1 VQDDGMN
8 QLSTEQRAKVIQ
20 CLVEGCSQRATT
32 RITGTSKKTVARL
45 AMEIGVAC
53 QAFAERA
60 LVNLPCKR
68 IQCDEIWAFIGCK
81 GKNASTEDREE
92 RGMGDVWTWVALD
105 PDTKL
110 AAGWFVGDRSASSAY
125 SLLRPLQKRLA
136 HKVQLTT
143 DGHQAYLIATEAAFS
158 WIDLD
163 FAQLIK
169 IYGNAAGEGRY
180 SPGQFQGAEKKT
192 IKGTPDMAH
201 VSTSH
206 VERQNLTMR
215 MSIRRF
221 TRLTNA
227 FSKKFEAHQA
237 AVALHFVH
245 YNYCRIHQTLR
256 VTPAMQAGLTDHV
269 WSLAELVGL
278 LETPAAQIAA

>member
-1 VQDDGMN
+1 MN
-8 QLSTEQRAKVIQ
+8 RLNTEQRAKVIG

-32 RITGTSKKTVARL
+32 RMTGIAKKTVARL
-45 AMEIGVAC
+45 ALEIGAAC
-53 QAFAERA
+53 ERFAETA
-60 LVNLPCKR
+60 LVNLPCQR
-68 IQCDEIWAFIGCK
+68 IQCDEIWAFVGCK
-81 GKNASTEDREE
+81 GKNASIEKRDN
-92 RGMGDVWTWVALD
+92 GQGDVWTWVALD

-110 AAGWFVGDRSASSAY
+110 AAGWFVGDRSASAAY

-136 HKVQLTT
+136 NKVQLTT
-143 DGHQAYLIATEAAFS
+143 DGHHAYLTAVEAAFS

-163 FAQLIK
+163 FAQLVK
-169 IYGNAAGEGRY
+169 TYGNAAGEGRY

-245 YNYCRIHQTLR
+245 YNFCRIHQTLR

-269 WSLAELVGL
+269 WSLAQLVGL
-278 LETPAAQIAA
+278 LEKQEMQAAA

>member
-1 VQDDGMN
+1 MTFDEAIDV
-8 QLSTEQRAKVIQ
+8 LRHAAKHNP
-20 CLVEGCSQRATT
+20 
-32 RITGTSKKTVARL
+32 K
-45 AMEIGVAC
+45 
-53 QAFAERA
+53 A
-60 LVNLPCKR
+60 L
-68 IQCDEIWAFIGCK
+68 
-81 GKNASTEDREE
+81 
-92 RGMGDVWTWVALD
+92 M
-105 PDTKL
+105 
-110 AAGWFVGDRSASSAY
+110 
-125 SLLRPLQKRLA
+125 A
-136 HKVQLTT
+136 H
-143 DGHQAYLIATEAAFS
+143 AYLVAVEAAFS
-158 WIDLD
+158 WIELD
-163 FAQLIK
+163 FAQLVK
-169 IYGNAAGEGRY
+169 VYGNNASEGRY

-245 YNYCRIHQTLR
+245 YNFCRIHQTLR

-269 WSLAELVGL
+269 WSLEELVGL
-278 LETPAAQIAA
+278 LSTPELRAAA

>member
-1 VQDDGMN
+1 MN
-8 QLSTEQRAKVIQ
+8 QLSTEARAGIIA
-20 CLVEGCSQRATT
+20 CLVEGNSQRATC
-32 RITGTSKKTVARL
+32 RMTGAAKKTVSRL
-45 AMEIGVAC
+45 ASEIGAAC
-53 QAFAERA
+53 QAFADRT
-60 LVNLPCKR
+60 LVNLKCQR
-68 IQCDEIWAFIGCK
+68 IQCDEIWSFVGCK
-81 GKNASTEDREE
+81 EKNTTTETKEE
-92 RGMGDVWTWVALD
+92 RGWGDVWTWVALD

-110 AAGWFVGDRSASSAY
+110 AANWFVGDRSASSAY
-125 SLLRPLQKRLA
+125 SLLRPLQTRLA
-136 HKVQLTT
+136 SKVQLTT
-143 DGHQAYLIATEAAFS
+143 DGHRAYLIAVEAAFS
-158 WIDLD
+158 WTDLD
-163 FAQLIK
+163 FAQLVK
-169 IYGNAAGEGRY
+169 VYGNAYGEGRY
-180 SPGQFQGAEKKT
+180 SPGQFQGAEKNV
-192 IKGTPDMAH
+192 IKGAPDLAH

-245 YNYCRIHQTLR
+245 YNFCRVHQTLR

-278 LETPAAQIAA
+278 LSTPEALAA

>member
-1 VQDDGMN
+1 MN
-8 QLSTEQRAKVIQ
+8 QLTTEARAKIIG

-32 RITGTSKKTVARL
+32 RMTGAAKKTVSRL
-45 AMEIGVAC
+45 AQEIGEAC

-68 IQCDEIWAFIGCK
+68 IQCDEIWAFVGCK

-136 HKVQLTT
+136 NKVQLTT
-143 DGHQAYLIATEAAFS
+143 DGHHAYLTAMEAAFS
-158 WIDLD
+158 WIDID
-163 FAQLIK
+163 FAQLVK
-169 IYGNAAGEGRY
+169 TYGNTAGEGRY
-180 SPGQFQGAEKKT
+180 SPGDFRSAEKKP
-192 IKGTPDMAH
+192 IKGTPDLAH

-206 VERQNLTMR
+206 VERSNLTMR

-221 TRLTNA
+221 TRLTNG

-245 YNYCRIHQTLR
+245 YNFCRIHQTLR
-256 VTPAMQAGLTDHV
+256 VTPAMEAGLSTHV
-269 WSLAELVGL
+269 WSLEELVGL
-278 LETPAAQIAA
+278 LDVPLAAAA

>member
-1 VQDDGMN
+1 MN
-8 QLSTEQRAKVIQ
+8 QLSTDARVKVIA

-32 RITGTSKKTVARL
+32 RMTGVAKKTVARL
-45 AMEIGVAC
+45 ALEIGEAC
-53 QAFAERA
+53 EAFAKRV

-68 IQCDEIWAFIGCK
+68 IQCDEIWAFVGCK
-81 GKNASTEDREE
+81 EKHTTTETKEE
-92 RGMGDVWTWVALD
+92 KGWGDVWTWVALD

-158 WIDLD
+158 WIDID
-163 FAQLIK
+163 FAQLVK
-169 IYGNAAGEGRY
+169 VYGNAYGEGRY

-201 VSTSH
+201 ISTSH

-221 TRLTNA
+221 TRLTNG

-245 YNYCRIHQTLR
+245 YNFCRIHQTLR
-256 VTPAMQAGLTDHV
+256 VTPAMEAGLTDHV

-278 LETPAAQIAA
+278 LATPVALAA

>member
-1 VQDDGMN
+1 MN
-8 QLSTEQRAKVIQ
+8 RLSTEDRARVIS

-32 RITGTSKKTVARL
+32 RMTGIAKKTVARL
-45 AMEIGVAC
+45 ALEIGEAC
-53 QAFAERA
+53 EAFSKTA
-60 LVNLPCKR
+60 LVNLPCQR
-68 IQCDEIWAFIGCK
+68 IQCDEIWAFVGCK
-81 GKNASTEDREE
+81 GKNASTEQREE
-92 RGMGDVWTWVALD
+92 KGFGDVWTWVALD

-110 AAGWFVGDRSASSAY
+110 AAGWFVGDRSASAAY

-136 HKVQLTT
+136 NKVQLTT
-143 DGHQAYLIATEAAFS
+143 DGHHAYLVAVEAAFS
-158 WIDLD
+158 WVDLD
-163 FAQLIK
+163 FAQLVK
-169 IYGNAAGEGRY
+169 TYGNTAGEGRY
-180 SPGQFQGAEKKT
+180 SPGDFRGAEKKT
-192 IKGTPDMAH
+192 IKGAPDLAH

-245 YNYCRIHQTLR
+245 YNFCRVHQTLR
-256 VTPAMQAGLTDHV
+256 VTPAMEAGLSTHV
-269 WSLAELVGL
+269 WSLEELVGL
-278 LETPAAQIAA
+278 LDVPLAAAA

>member
-1 VQDDGMN
+1 MN
-8 QLSTEQRAKVIQ
+8 QLTTEARAKIIG

-32 RITGTSKKTVARL
+32 RLTGAAKKTVARL
-45 AMEIGVAC
+45 AQEMGEAC

-60 LVNLPCKR
+60 LVNLPCTR
-68 IQCDEIWAFIGCK
+68 IQCDEIWAFVGCK

-110 AAGWFVGDRSASSAY
+110 AAGWFVGDRSASAAY

-143 DGHQAYLIATEAAFS
+143 DGHHAYLVAVEAAFS

-163 FAQLIK
+163 FAQLVK
-169 IYGNAAGEGRY
+169 TYGNAANEGRY

-221 TRLTNA
+221 TRLTNG

-245 YNYCRIHQTLR
+245 YNFCRIHQTLR

-278 LETPAAQIAA
+278 LDAPMALAA